1 MNLINA
7 LYNQIW
13 LCGVKIAGILDL
25 INFSFTA
32 KYPSVIQIPNPEILQ
47 SMVAEAAYYRAIQ
60 RGFSVGND
68 LGDWLEAEKEIM
80 VRIAFEN

>member
-7 LYNQIW
+7 LTNQIW
-13 LCGVKIAGILDL
+13 LCGVNIAGILDL
-25 INFSFTA
+25 IKFGFIA
-32 KYPSVIQIPNPEILQ
+32 KYPSVIQIPNTEILE
-47 SMVAEAAYYRAIQ
+47 SMVAEAAYYRANQ

-80 VRIAFEN
+80 VRFALEN

>member
-13 LCGVKIAGILDL
+13 LCGVNITGILDL

-32 KYPSVIQIPNPEILQ
+32 KYPSVIQIPNTEILE
-47 SMVAEAAYYRAIQ
+47 SMVAEAAYYRANQ
-60 RGFSVGND
+60 RGFSTGND